1 MSFGN
6 YRARYR
12 DQSKVLA
19 GFAFARGKRRFVL
32 KVAPISG
39 GVFWIGSNAVQF
51 ARHPE
56 ILKDAFLAGREG
68 AILVMS
74 IEVALLL
81 MSMLFGLLMSLTM
94 WSSYKRI
101 AESE

>member
-1 MSFGN
+1 
-6 YRARYR
+6 
-12 DQSKVLA
+12 
-19 GFAFARGKRRFVL
+19 
-32 KVAPISG
+32 
-39 GVFWIGSNAVQF
+39 
-51 ARHPE
+51 
-56 ILKDAFLAGREG
+56 
-68 AILVMS
+68 MS